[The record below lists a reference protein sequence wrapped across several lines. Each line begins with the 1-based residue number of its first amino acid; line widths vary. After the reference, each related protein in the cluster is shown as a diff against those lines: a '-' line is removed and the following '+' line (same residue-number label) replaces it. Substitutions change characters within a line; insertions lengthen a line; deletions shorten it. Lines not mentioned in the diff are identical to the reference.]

1 MLLNDISFVKI
12 SQRVSKFLADTISKL
27 IFSKSYNSIKDVEL
41 WFLFS
46 AHRLME
52 LYITTKNMKIPQRV
66 SIL

>member
-12 SQRVSKFLADTISKL
+12 SQPVSKFLAGTISKL
-27 IFSKSYNSIKDVEL
+27 IFSISNNSIKDVEL

-52 LYITTKNMKIPQRV
+52 LYISTKNMKIPQRV